1 MRPGRA
7 IRLLILDH
15 PFLMQAG
22 ARGFLARKQARRLRQ
37 LAAATRI
44 QAVARMVLARNV
56 FLRKRAAVLRIQAA
70 YRGHTARSVA
80 ADLR

>member
-1 MRPGRA
+1 MRLQKQVRPEISIDLCWHRLVEGASWPGKR
-7 IRLLILDH
+7 
-15 PFLMQAG
+15 
-22 ARGFLARKQARRLRQ
+22 RGGCASWRPPHASRRC
-37 LAAATRI
+37 
-44 QAVARMVLARNV
+44 ARMVLARNA